1 MDRFN
6 EHFRMD
12 EEAIKVYVAEKLKL
26 FENIEDIKVSEIGDG
41 NINYVFRAE
50 DIKSKKSVVI
60 KQADKLLRSSGRPL
74 DVDRNRIEAEV
85 LKFYGEVAS
94 DYVPKIYHYD
104 EVMCALTMEDI
115 SEYENLRHGL
125 MKKKIYTNFAE
136 DITTFMVNTLISTMD
151 IVMNPWKK
159 KEDVKKYI
167 NIELCDI
174 TEKLVF
180 TDPYTNHFGTNIV
193 LDESS
198 EFVKKE
204 IYDDEE
210 LVFEAGKLKYKFM
223 NNPQSLLHGDL
234 HSGSIFVTESKTKV
248 IDPEFAFYGPI
259 GYDLGNVVGN
269 LFFSYIHSDIV
280 MINEEQKRAYLNYLE
295 TTIVEIVDKFTE
307 KFIRAYD
314 EKVIDPMAKNPLYKR
329 WMIASIL
336 EDASGMAGTE
346 IIRRTIGDSKVKE
359 IESIESIEARVYM
372 DKFLILLGKR
382 LIKDRYIINMGK
394 DYINLIDEVKKYL
407 GKTGECSI

>member
-125 MKKKIYTNFAE
+125 MKKKIYKNFAE

-193 LDESS
+193 LDESK

-280 MINEEQKRAYLNYLE
+280 MSDEVEKRAYLNYLE
-295 TTIVEIVDKFTE
+295 TTIAEIMDKFTG

-314 EKVIDPMAKNPLYKR
+314 EKVIDPMAKNPLYKK

-336 EDASGMAGTE
+336 EDAAGMAGTE
-346 IIRRTIGDSKVKE
+346 VIRRTIGDSKVKE

-372 DKFLILLGKR
+372 DKFLILLGKS
-382 LIKDRYIINMGK
+382 LIKDRYKIKTGK
-394 DYINLIDEVKKYL
+394 DYVALIDKIKKL
-407 GKTGECSI
+407 I

>member
-1 MDRFN
+1 MDRFS

-125 MKKKIYTNFAE
+125 MKKKIYKSFAE

-167 NIELCDI
+167 NVELCDI

-280 MINEEQKRAYLNYLE
+280 MSDEVEKRAYLNYLE
-295 TTIVEIVDKFTE
+295 TTIAEIVDKFTG
-307 KFIRAYD
+307 KFGRAYD
-314 EKVIDPMAKNPLYKR
+314 EKVIDPMAKNPLYKK

-336 EDASGMAGTE
+336 EDAAGMAGTE
-346 IIRRTIGDSKVKE
+346 VIRRTIGDSKVKE

-372 DKFLILLGKR
+372 DKFLILLGKS
-382 LIKDRYIINMGK
+382 LIKDRYKIKTGK
-394 DYINLIDEVKKYL
+394 DYVALIDKIKKL
-407 GKTGECSI
+407 I

>member
-125 MKKKIYTNFAE
+125 MKKKIYKNFAE

-167 NIELCDI
+167 NVELCDI

-280 MINEEQKRAYLNYLE
+280 MSDEVEKRSYLSYLE
-295 TTIVEIVDKFTE
+295 TTIADIVDKFTE
-307 KFIRAYD
+307 KFGRAYD
-314 EKVIDPMAKNPLYKR
+314 EKVIDPMAKNPLYKK

-336 EDASGMAGTE
+336 EDAAGMAGTE

-372 DKFLILLGKR
+372 DKFLILLGKS
-382 LIKDRYIINMGK
+382 LIKDRYKIKTGK
-394 DYINLIDEVKKYL
+394 DYVALIDKIKKL
-407 GKTGECSI
+407 I

>member
-125 MKKKIYTNFAE
+125 MKKKIYKNFAE

-193 LDESS
+193 LDESK

-280 MINEEQKRAYLNYLE
+280 MSDEVEKRAYLNYLE
-295 TTIVEIVDKFTE
+295 TTIAEIVDKFTG
-307 KFIRAYD
+307 KFGRAYD

-336 EDASGMAGTE
+336 EDAAGMAGTE

-359 IESIESIEARVYM
+359 IESIESIEARGYM
-372 DKFLILLGKR
+372 DKFLILLGKS
-382 LIKDRYIINMGK
+382 LIKDRYKIKTGK
-394 DYINLIDEVKKYL
+394 DYVALIDKIKKL
-407 GKTGECSI
+407 I

>member
-50 DIKSKKSVVI
+50 DIKSKKSIVI

-125 MKKKIYTNFAE
+125 MKNEIYKNFAE

-269 LFFSYIHSDIV
+269 LFFSYIHLDIV
-280 MINEEQKRAYLNYLE
+280 MSDEVEKRAYLNYLE
-295 TTIVEIVDKFTE
+295 TTIAEIMDKFID
-307 KFIRAYD
+307 KFGRAYD
-314 EKVIDPMAKNPLYKR
+314 EKVIDPMAKNPLYKK

-336 EDASGMAGTE
+336 EDAAGMAGTE
-346 IIRRTIGDSKVKE
+346 VIRRTIGDSKVKE
-359 IESIESIEARVYM
+359 IESIENIEARVYM
-372 DKFLILLGKR
+372 DKFLIFLGKS
-382 LIKDRYIINMGK
+382 LIKDRYKIKTGK
-394 DYINLIDEVKKYL
+394 DYVALIDKIKK
-407 GKTGECSI
+407 II

>member
-26 FENIEDIKVSEIGDG
+26 FENIEDITVSEIGDG
-41 NINYVFRAE
+41 NINYVFRVQ
-50 DIKSKKSVVI
+50 DKKTKKSVVI

-94 DYVPKIYHYD
+94 DYVPKVYHYD

-125 MKKKIYTNFAE
+125 MKKKIYKNFAE

-167 NIELCDI
+167 NVELCDI

-280 MINEEQKRAYLNYLE
+280 MSDEVEKRAYLSYLE
-295 TTIVEIVDKFTE
+295 TTIAEIMDKFTE
-307 KFIRAYD
+307 KFGRAYD
-314 EKVIDPMAKNPLYKR
+314 EKVIDPMAKNPLNKK

-336 EDASGMAGTE
+336 EDAAGMAGTE
-346 IIRRTIGDSKVKE
+346 VIRRTIGDSKVKE
-359 IESIESIEARVYM
+359 IESIENIENRVYM
-372 DKFLILLGKR
+372 DKFLILLGKS
-382 LIKDRYIINMGK
+382 LIKDRYKIKTGK
-394 DYINLIDEVKKYL
+394 DYVALIDKIKKL
-407 GKTGECSI
+407 I

>member
-125 MKKKIYTNFAE
+125 MKKKIYKNFAE

-167 NIELCDI
+167 NVELCDI

-280 MINEEQKRAYLNYLE
+280 MSDEVEKRAYLNYLE
-295 TTIVEIVDKFTE
+295 TTIADIIDKFTE

-336 EDASGMAGTE
+336 EDAAGMAGTE

-359 IESIESIEARVYM
+359 IESIESIETRVYM
-372 DKFLILLGKR
+372 DKFLILLGKS
-382 LIKDRYIINMGK
+382 LIKDRYKIKTGK
-394 DYINLIDEVKKYL
+394 DYVALIDKIKKL
-407 GKTGECSI
+407 I

>member
-1 MDRFN
+1 MYRFN

-167 NIELCDI
+167 NVELCDI

-280 MINEEQKRAYLNYLE
+280 MINEAEKRAYLNYIE
-295 TTIVEIVDKFTE
+295 TTIAEIVDKFTE

-336 EDASGMAGTE
+336 EDAAGMAGTE

-359 IESIESIEARVYM
+359 IESIGSIEARVYM
-372 DKFLILLGKR
+372 DKFLILLGKS
-382 LIKDRYIINMGK
+382 LIKDRYKIKTGK
-394 DYINLIDEVKKYL
+394 DYVALIDKIKKL
-407 GKTGECSI
+407 I

>member
-1 MDRFN
+1 MDRFS

-94 DYVPKIYHYD
+94 DYVPQIYHYD

-125 MKKKIYTNFAE
+125 MKKKIYKNFTE

-280 MINEEQKRAYLNYLE
+280 MSNEVEKRAYLNYLE
-295 TTIVEIVDKFTE
+295 TTIAEIVDKFTE
-307 KFIRAYD
+307 KFGRAYD
-314 EKVIDPMAKNPLYKR
+314 EKVIDPMAKNPLYKK
-329 WMIASIL
+329 WMIDSIL
-336 EDASGMAGTE
+336 EDAAGMAGTE
-346 IIRRTIGDSKVKE
+346 VIRRTIGDSKVKE
-359 IESIESIEARVYM
+359 IESIKSIETRVYM
-372 DKFLILLGKR
+372 DKFLILLGKS
-382 LIKDRYIINMGK
+382 LIKDRYKIKTGK
-394 DYINLIDEVKKYL
+394 DYIALIDKIKKL
-407 GKTGECSI
+407 I

>member
-125 MKKKIYTNFAE
+125 MKKKIYKNFAE

-280 MINEEQKRAYLNYLE
+280 MSDEVEKRAYLNYLE
-295 TTIVEIVDKFTE
+295 TTIAEIVDKFTE
-307 KFIRAYD
+307 KFGRAYD
-314 EKVIDPMAKNPLYKR
+314 EKVIDPMAKNPLYKK

-336 EDASGMAGTE
+336 EDAAGMAGTE

-372 DKFLILLGKR
+372 DKFLILLGKS
-382 LIKDRYIINMGK
+382 LIKDRYKIKTGK
-394 DYINLIDEVKKYL
+394 DYVALIDKIKKL
-407 GKTGECSI
+407 I

>member
-12 EEAIKVYVAEKLKL
+12 EEVIKVYVAEKLKL

-60 KQADKLLRSSGRPL
+60 KQADKLLRSSKRPL

-94 DYVPKIYHYD
+94 NYVPKVYHYD

-115 SEYENLRHGL
+115 SEYENLRYGL
-125 MKKKIYTNFAE
+125 MKKKIYKNFAE

-167 NIELCDI
+167 NVELCDI

-280 MINEEQKRAYLNYLE
+280 MSNEVEKRAYLNYLE
-295 TTIVEIVDKFTE
+295 TTIAEIVDKFTE

-314 EKVIDPMAKNPLYKR
+314 EKVIDPMAKNPLYKK

-336 EDASGMAGTE
+336 EDAAGMAGTE
-346 IIRRTIGDSKVKE
+346 VIRRTIGDSKVKE

-372 DKFLILLGKR
+372 DKFLILLGKS
-382 LIKDRYIINMGK
+382 LIKDRYKIKTGK
-394 DYINLIDEVKKYL
+394 DYVALIDKIKKL
-407 GKTGECSI
+407 I

>member
-1 MDRFN
+1 MYRFN

-50 DIKSKKSVVI
+50 DIKSKQSVVI

-94 DYVPKIYHYD
+94 EYVPKIYHYD

-125 MKKKIYTNFAE
+125 MKKKIYKNFAE

-280 MINEEQKRAYLNYLE
+280 MINEEQKRSYLSYLE
-295 TTIVEIVDKFTE
+295 TTIAEIMDKFTE
-307 KFIRAYD
+307 KFGRAYD

-336 EDASGMAGTE
+336 EDAAGMAGTE

-359 IESIESIEARVYM
+359 IESIESIETRVYM
-372 DKFLILLGKR
+372 DKFLILLGKS
-382 LIKDRYIINMGK
+382 LIKDRYKIKTGK
-394 DYINLIDEVKKYL
+394 DYVALIDKIKKL
-407 GKTGECSI
+407 I

>member
-1 MDRFN
+1 MDRFS

-94 DYVPKIYHYD
+94 DYVPEVYHYD

-115 SEYENLRHGL
+115 SEYENLRYGL
-125 MKKKIYTNFAE
+125 MKKKIYKNFAE
-136 DITTFMVNTLISTMD
+136 DITTFMVNTLIFTMD

-167 NIELCDI
+167 NVELCDI

-280 MINEEQKRAYLNYLE
+280 MSDEVEKRSYLSYLE
-295 TTIVEIVDKFTE
+295 TTIAEIVEKFTE
-307 KFIRAYD
+307 KFGRAYD

-336 EDASGMAGTE
+336 EDAAGMAGTE
-346 IIRRTIGDSKVKE
+346 VIRRTIGDSKVKE

-372 DKFLILLGKR
+372 DKFLILLGKS
-382 LIKDRYIINMGK
+382 LIKDRYKIKTGK
-394 DYINLIDEVKKYL
+394 DYVALIDKIKKL
-407 GKTGECSI
+407 I

>member
-12 EEAIKVYVAEKLKL
+12 EETIKVYVAEKLKL

-125 MKKKIYTNFAE
+125 MKNEIYKNFAE

-167 NIELCDI
+167 NVELCDI

-193 LDESS
+193 LDESR

-280 MINEEQKRAYLNYLE
+280 MSNEVEKRAYLNYLE
-295 TTIVEIVDKFTE
+295 TTIAEIVDKFTE
-307 KFIRAYD
+307 KFGRAYD
-314 EKVIDPMAKNPLYKR
+314 EKVIDPMAKNPLYKK

-336 EDASGMAGTE
+336 EDAAGMAGTE

-372 DKFLILLGKR
+372 DKFQIILGKS
-382 LIKDRYIINMGK
+382 LIKDRYKIKTGK
-394 DYINLIDEVKKYL
+394 DYVALIDKIKKL
-407 GKTGECSI
+407 I

>member
-125 MKKKIYTNFAE
+125 MKNKIYKSFAE

-280 MINEEQKRAYLNYLE
+280 MSDEVEKRAYLSYLE
-295 TTIVEIVDKFTE
+295 TTIAEIMDKFTE
-307 KFIRAYD
+307 KFGRAYD
-314 EKVIDPMAKNPLYKR
+314 EKVIDPMAKNPLYKK

-336 EDASGMAGTE
+336 EDAAGMAGTE

-372 DKFLILLGKR
+372 DKFLILLGKS
-382 LIKDRYIINMGK
+382 LIKDRYKIKTGK
-394 DYINLIDEVKKYL
+394 DYVALIDKIKKL
-407 GKTGECSI
+407 I

>member
-94 DYVPKIYHYD
+94 DYVPKVYNYD

-115 SEYENLRHGL
+115 SEYENLRYGL
-125 MKKKIYTNFAE
+125 MKKKIYKNFAE

-280 MINEEQKRAYLNYLE
+280 MSNEVEKRAYLNYLE
-295 TTIVEIVDKFTE
+295 TTIAEIVDKFTE
-307 KFIRAYD
+307 KFGRAYD

-336 EDASGMAGTE
+336 EDAAGMAGTE
-346 IIRRTIGDSKVKE
+346 VIRRTIGDSKVKE

-372 DKFLILLGKR
+372 DKFLILLGKS
-382 LIKDRYIINMGK
+382 LIKDRYKIKTGK
-394 DYINLIDEVKKYL
+394 DYVALIDKIKKL
-407 GKTGECSI
+407 I

>member
-94 DYVPKIYHYD
+94 DYVPKVYNYD
-104 EVMCALTMEDI
+104 EIMCALTMEDI

-125 MKKKIYTNFAE
+125 MKKKIYKNFAE

-193 LDESS
+193 LDESQ

-280 MINEEQKRAYLNYLE
+280 MSNEVEKRAYLNYLE
-295 TTIVEIVDKFTE
+295 TTIAEIVDKFTG
-307 KFIRAYD
+307 KFGRAYD
-314 EKVIDPMAKNPLYKR
+314 ENVIDPMAKNPLYKK
-329 WMIASIL
+329 WMIDSIL
-336 EDASGMAGTE
+336 EDAAGMAGTE

-359 IESIESIEARVYM
+359 IESIESIETRVYM
-372 DKFLILLGKR
+372 DKFLILLGKS
-382 LIKDRYIINMGK
+382 LIKDRYKI
-394 DYINLIDEVKKYL
+394 
-407 GKTGECSI
+407 KTGEDYVALIDKIKKLI

>member
-94 DYVPKIYHYD
+94 DYVPKVYYYD

-125 MKKKIYTNFAE
+125 MKKKIYKNFAE

-280 MINEEQKRAYLNYLE
+280 MSDEVEKRAYLNYLE
-295 TTIVEIVDKFTE
+295 TTIAEIMDKFTE
-307 KFIRAYD
+307 KFGRAYD

-336 EDASGMAGTE
+336 EDAAGMAGTE

-372 DKFLILLGKR
+372 DKFLILLGKS
-382 LIKDRYIINMGK
+382 LIKDRYKIKTGK
-394 DYINLIDEVKKYL
+394 DYVALIDKIKKL
-407 GKTGECSI
+407 I

>member
-125 MKKKIYTNFAE
+125 MKNKIYKSFAE

-280 MINEEQKRAYLNYLE
+280 MSDEVEKRAYLNYLE
-295 TTIVEIVDKFTE
+295 TTIADIIDKFTE

-336 EDASGMAGTE
+336 EDAAGMAGTE

-359 IESIESIEARVYM
+359 IESIESIETRVYM
-372 DKFLILLGKR
+372 DKFLILLGKS
-382 LIKDRYIINMGK
+382 LIKDRYKIKTGK
-394 DYINLIDEVKKYL
+394 DYVALIDKIKKL
-407 GKTGECSI
+407 I

>member
-1 MDRFN
+1 MDRFS

-94 DYVPKIYHYD
+94 DYVPKVYHYD

-125 MKKKIYTNFAE
+125 MKKKIYKNFAE

-167 NIELCDI
+167 NVELCDI

-280 MINEEQKRAYLNYLE
+280 MSDEVEKRAYLNYLE
-295 TTIVEIVDKFTE
+295 TTIADVVDKFTE

-314 EKVIDPMAKNPLYKR
+314 EKVIDPMAKNPLYKK

-336 EDASGMAGTE
+336 EDAAGMAGTE
-346 IIRRTIGDSKVKE
+346 VIRRTIGDSKVKE
-359 IESIESIEARVYM
+359 IESIESIEDRVYM
-372 DKFLILLGKR
+372 DKFLILLGKS
-382 LIKDRYIINMGK
+382 LIKDRYKIKTGK
-394 DYINLIDEVKKYL
+394 DYVALKDKIKKLI
-407 GKTGECSI
+407 

>member
-1 MDRFN
+1 MDRFS

-12 EEAIKVYVAEKLKL
+12 EEAIKVYVTEKLKL

-125 MKKKIYTNFAE
+125 MKKKIYKNFAE

-280 MINEEQKRAYLNYLE
+280 MSDEVEKRAYLNYLE
-295 TTIVEIVDKFTE
+295 TAIAEIVDKFTE

-314 EKVIDPMAKNPLYKR
+314 EKVIDPMAKNPLYKK

-336 EDASGMAGTE
+336 EDAAGMAGTE

-372 DKFLILLGKR
+372 DKFLILLGKS
-382 LIKDRYIINMGK
+382 LIKDRYKI
-394 DYINLIDEVKKYL
+394 
-407 GKTGECSI
+407 KTGEDYVALIDKIKKLI

>member
-125 MKKKIYTNFAE
+125 MKKKIYKNFAE

-280 MINEEQKRAYLNYLE
+280 MSDEVEKRAYLNYLE
-295 TTIVEIVDKFTE
+295 TTIADIIDKFTE
-307 KFIRAYD
+307 KFVSAYD
-314 EKVIDPMAKNPLYKR
+314 EKVIDPMAKNPLYKK

-336 EDASGMAGTE
+336 EDAAGMAGTE

-359 IESIESIEARVYM
+359 IESIGSIEARVYM
-372 DKFLILLGKR
+372 DKFLILLGKS
-382 LIKDRYIINMGK
+382 LIKDRYKIKTGK
-394 DYINLIDEVKKYL
+394 DYVALIDKIKKL
-407 GKTGECSI
+407 I

>member
-60 KQADKLLRSSGRPL
+60 KQADKRLRSSGRPL

-125 MKKKIYTNFAE
+125 MKKKIYKNFAE

-280 MINEEQKRAYLNYLE
+280 MSDEVEKRAYLNYLE

-336 EDASGMAGTE
+336 EDAAGMAGTE

-372 DKFLILLGKR
+372 DKFLILLGKS
-382 LIKDRYIINMGK
+382 LTKDRYKI
-394 DYINLIDEVKKYL
+394 
-407 GKTGECSI
+407 KTGEDYVALIDKIKKLI

>member
-60 KQADKLLRSSGRPL
+60 KQADKLLRSSKRPL

-115 SEYENLRHGL
+115 SEYENLRYGL
-125 MKKKIYTNFAE
+125 MKKKIYKNFAE

-167 NIELCDI
+167 NVELCDI

-280 MINEEQKRAYLNYLE
+280 MSDEVEKRAYLSYLE
-295 TTIVEIVDKFTE
+295 TTIAEIMDKFTE
-307 KFIRAYD
+307 KFGRAYD
-314 EKVIDPMAKNPLYKR
+314 EKVIDPMAKNPLYKK

-372 DKFLILLGKR
+372 DKFLILLGKS
-382 LIKDRYIINMGK
+382 LIKDRYKIKTGK
-394 DYINLIDEVKKYL
+394 DYVALIDKIKKL
-407 GKTGECSI
+407 I

>member
-74 DVDRNRIEAEV
+74 DVDRNRIEAEA
-85 LKFYGEVAS
+85 LRFYGEVAS
-94 DYVPKIYHYD
+94 DYVPKIYYYD

-125 MKKKIYTNFAE
+125 MKKKIYKNFAE

-280 MINEEQKRAYLNYLE
+280 MSDEVEKRAYLNYLE
-295 TTIVEIVDKFTE
+295 TTIAEIMDKFID
-307 KFIRAYD
+307 KFGRAYD
-314 EKVIDPMAKNPLYKR
+314 EKVIDPMAKNPLYKK

-336 EDASGMAGTE
+336 EDAAGMAGTE
-346 IIRRTIGDSKVKE
+346 VIRRTIGDSKVKE
-359 IESIESIEARVYM
+359 IESIENIENRVYM
-372 DKFLILLGKR
+372 DKFLIFLGKS
-382 LIKDRYIINMGK
+382 LIKDRYKIKTGK
-394 DYINLIDEVKKYL
+394 DYVALIDKIKKL
-407 GKTGECSI
+407 I

>member
-1 MDRFN
+1 MDRFS

-94 DYVPKIYHYD
+94 DYVPKVYYYD

-125 MKKKIYTNFAE
+125 MKKKIYKNFAE

-167 NIELCDI
+167 NVELCDI

-193 LDESS
+193 LDESI

-269 LFFSYIHSDIV
+269 LFFSYIHSDIF
-280 MINEEQKRAYLNYLE
+280 MSNEVEKRAYLNYLE
-295 TTIVEIVDKFTE
+295 TTIAEIVDKFTE
-307 KFIRAYD
+307 KFGRAYD
-314 EKVIDPMAKNPLYKR
+314 EKVIDPMAKNPLYKK

-336 EDASGMAGTE
+336 EDAAGMAGTE
-346 IIRRTIGDSKVKE
+346 VIRRTIGDSKVKE

-372 DKFLILLGKR
+372 DKFLILLGKS
-382 LIKDRYIINMGK
+382 LIKDRYKI
-394 DYINLIDEVKKYL
+394 
-407 GKTGECSI
+407 KTGEDYVALIDKIKKLI

>member
-12 EEAIKVYVAEKLKL
+12 EEAIKVYVVEKLKL

-125 MKKKIYTNFAE
+125 MKKKIYKNFAE

-280 MINEEQKRAYLNYLE
+280 MSDEVEKRAYLNYLE
-295 TTIVEIVDKFTE
+295 TTIADIIDKFTE
-307 KFIRAYD
+307 KFVSAYD
-314 EKVIDPMAKNPLYKR
+314 EKVIDPMAKNPLYKK

-336 EDASGMAGTE
+336 EDAAGMAGTE
-346 IIRRTIGDSKVKE
+346 VIRRTIGDSKVKE

-372 DKFLILLGKR
+372 DKFLILLGKS
-382 LIKDRYIINMGK
+382 LIKDRYKIKTGK
-394 DYINLIDEVKKYL
+394 DYVALIDKIKKL
-407 GKTGECSI
+407 I

>member
-94 DYVPKIYHYD
+94 DYIPKIYYYD

-125 MKKKIYTNFAE
+125 MKKKTYKNFAE

-193 LDESS
+193 LDESR

-280 MINEEQKRAYLNYLE
+280 MSDEVEKRAYLNYLE
-295 TTIVEIVDKFTE
+295 TAIADIIDKFTE
-307 KFIRAYD
+307 KFVSAYD

-336 EDASGMAGTE
+336 EDAAGMAGTE

-372 DKFLILLGKR
+372 DKFLILLGKS
-382 LIKDRYIINMGK
+382 LIKDRYKIKTGK
-394 DYINLIDEVKKYL
+394 DYVALIDKIKKL
-407 GKTGECSI
+407 I

>member
-60 KQADKLLRSSGRPL
+60 KQADKLLRSSKRPL

-125 MKKKIYTNFAE
+125 MKKKIYKSFAE

-167 NIELCDI
+167 NVELCDI

-280 MINEEQKRAYLNYLE
+280 MSDEVEKRAYLNYLE
-295 TTIVEIVDKFTE
+295 TTIADIIDKFTE
-307 KFIRAYD
+307 KFVSAYD
-314 EKVIDPMAKNPLYKR
+314 EKVIDPMAKNPLYKK

-336 EDASGMAGTE
+336 EDAAGMAGTE

-359 IESIESIEARVYM
+359 IESIGSIEDRVYM
-372 DKFLILLGKR
+372 DKFLILLGKS
-382 LIKDRYIINMGK
+382 LIKDRYKI
-394 DYINLIDEVKKYL
+394 
-407 GKTGECSI
+407 KTGEDYVALIDKIKKLI

>member
-125 MKKKIYTNFAE
+125 MKKKIYKNFAE

-280 MINEEQKRAYLNYLE
+280 MSDEVEKRAYLNYLE
-295 TTIVEIVDKFTE
+295 TTIAEIVDKFTG
-307 KFIRAYD
+307 KFGRAYD

-336 EDASGMAGTE
+336 EDAAGMAGTE
-346 IIRRTIGDSKVKE
+346 VIRRTIGDSKVKE

-372 DKFLILLGKR
+372 DKFLILLGKS
-382 LIKDRYIINMGK
+382 LIKDRYKIKTGK
-394 DYINLIDEVKKYL
+394 DYVALIDKIKKL
-407 GKTGECSI
+407 I

>member
-1 MDRFN
+1 MDRFS

-12 EEAIKVYVAEKLKL
+12 EEAIKVYVTEKLKL

-125 MKKKIYTNFAE
+125 MKKKIYKNFAE

-280 MINEEQKRAYLNYLE
+280 MSNEVEKRAYLNYLE
-295 TTIVEIVDKFTE
+295 TTIAEIMDKFTE
-307 KFIRAYD
+307 KFGRAYD
-314 EKVIDPMAKNPLYKR
+314 EKVIDPMAKNPLDKK

-336 EDASGMAGTE
+336 EDAAGMAGTE

-359 IESIESIEARVYM
+359 IESIGSIEDRVYM
-372 DKFLILLGKR
+372 DKFLILLGKS
-382 LIKDRYIINMGK
+382 LIKDRYKIKTGK
-394 DYINLIDEVKKYL
+394 DYVALIDKIKKL
-407 GKTGECSI
+407 I

>member
-26 FENIEDIKVSEIGDG
+26 FENIEDITVSEIGDG
-41 NINYVFRAE
+41 NINYVFRVQ
-50 DIKSKKSVVI
+50 DKKTKKSVVI

-94 DYVPKIYHYD
+94 DYVPKVYHYD

-125 MKKKIYTNFAE
+125 MKKKIYKNFAE

-167 NIELCDI
+167 NVELCDI

-204 IYDDEE
+204 IYDDED

-280 MINEEQKRAYLNYLE
+280 MSDEVEKRAYLSYLE
-295 TTIVEIVDKFTE
+295 TTIAEIMDKFTE
-307 KFIRAYD
+307 KFGRAYD
-314 EKVIDPMAKNPLYKR
+314 EKVIDPMAKNPLNKK

-336 EDASGMAGTE
+336 EDAAGMAGTE
-346 IIRRTIGDSKVKE
+346 VIRRTIGDSKVKE
-359 IESIESIEARVYM
+359 IESIENIENRVYM
-372 DKFLILLGKR
+372 DKFLILLGKS
-382 LIKDRYIINMGK
+382 LIKDRYKIKTGK
-394 DYINLIDEVKKYL
+394 DYVALIDKIKKL
-407 GKTGECSI
+407 I

>member
-94 DYVPKIYHYD
+94 DYVPQIYHYD

-125 MKKKIYTNFAE
+125 MKKKIYKNFAE

-167 NIELCDI
+167 NIE
-174 TEKLVF
+174 
-180 TDPYTNHFGTNIV
+180 
-193 LDESS
+193 
-198 EFVKKE
+198 
-204 IYDDEE
+204 
-210 LVFEAGKLKYKFM
+210 
-223 NNPQSLLHGDL
+223 Q
-234 HSGSIFVTESKTKV
+234 
-248 IDPEFAFYGPI
+248 
-259 GYDLGNVVGN
+259 
-269 LFFSYIHSDIV
+269 
-280 MINEEQKRAYLNYLE
+280 
-295 TTIVEIVDKFTE
+295 
-307 KFIRAYD
+307 
-314 EKVIDPMAKNPLYKR
+314 
-329 WMIASIL
+329 
-336 EDASGMAGTE
+336 
-346 IIRRTIGDSKVKE
+346 
-359 IESIESIEARVYM
+359 
-372 DKFLILLGKR
+372 
-382 LIKDRYIINMGK
+382 
-394 DYINLIDEVKKYL
+394 
-407 GKTGECSI
+407 

>member
-1 MDRFN
+1 
-6 EHFRMD
+6 MD

-159 KEDVKKYI
+159 KEDLKKYI
-167 NIELCDI
+167 NVELCDI

-280 MINEEQKRAYLNYLE
+280 MSDEVEKRAYLNYLE
-295 TTIVEIVDKFTE
+295 TTIAEIMDKFTG
-307 KFIRAYD
+307 KFGRAYD

-336 EDASGMAGTE
+336 EDAAGMAGTE

-359 IESIESIEARVYM
+359 IESIESIETRVYM
-372 DKFLILLGKR
+372 DKFLILLGKS
-382 LIKDRYIINMGK
+382 LIKDRYKIKTGK
-394 DYINLIDEVKKYL
+394 DYVALIDKIKKL
-407 GKTGECSI
+407 I

>member
-125 MKKKIYTNFAE
+125 MKKKIYKNFAE

-280 MINEEQKRAYLNYLE
+280 MSDEVEKRAYLNYLE
-295 TTIVEIVDKFTE
+295 TTIAEIVDKFTG
-307 KFIRAYD
+307 KFGRAYD

-336 EDASGMAGTE
+336 EDAAGMAGTE

-372 DKFLILLGKR
+372 DKFLILLGKS
-382 LIKDRYIINMGK
+382 LIKDRYKIKTGK
-394 DYINLIDEVKKYL
+394 DYVALIDKIKKL
-407 GKTGECSI
+407 I